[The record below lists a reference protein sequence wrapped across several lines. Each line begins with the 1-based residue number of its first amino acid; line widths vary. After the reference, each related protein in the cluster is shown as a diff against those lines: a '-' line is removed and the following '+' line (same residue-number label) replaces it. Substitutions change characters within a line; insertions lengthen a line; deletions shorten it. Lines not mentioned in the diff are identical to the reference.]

1 MAAPRPLETAQ
12 AIKARIW
19 QELERASR
27 DRHHE
32 WRTPVLASIG
42 LAQQPSARTV
52 VLREVNRQEK
62 CFEIYSDRRSPKI
75 AELKQHP
82 GALLH
87 FWSKRL
93 HWQLRVAV
101 KVHVLESGPDVES
114 RWDRLKLTAA
124 ARDYLSPYP
133 PGSLM
138 EKPSEPSGA
147 KTAEPSVA
155 KITEPS
161 GAKGIKRIQDQEIAH
176 NFCVIRAGFIE
187 MDWLELHAEGHRRA
201 RFSVDEWQWL
211 LP

>member
-32 WRTPVLASIG
+32 WRTPVLASID
-42 LAQQPSARTV
+42 LVQQPSARTV
-52 VLREVNRQEK
+52 VLREVNLQEK

-93 HWQLRVAV
+93 QWQLRVAV

-124 ARDYLSPYP
+124 ARDYLSPHP

-138 EKPSEPSGA
+138 EKP
-147 KTAEPSVA
+147 AEPSA
-155 KITEPS
+155 EKMAGPLL
-161 GAKGIKRIQDQEIAH
+161 AKGMEPALHKEVDH

>member
-1 MAAPRPLETAQ
+1 MAAPRPIEKAQ
-12 AIKARIW
+12 AIQARIW

-27 DRHHE
+27 DRHHA
-32 WRTPVLASIG
+32 WRTPVLASID

-52 VLREVNRQEK
+52 VLREVNLQEK

-93 HWQLRVAV
+93 QWQLRVAV

-124 ARDYLSPYP
+124 ARDYLSPHP

-138 EKPSEPSGA
+138 EKP
-147 KTAEPSVA
+147 AEPSA
-155 KITEPS
+155 EEMAGPLL
-161 GAKGIKRIQDQEIAH
+161 AKGMEPALHKEVDH
-176 NFCVIRAGFIE
+176 NFCLVRAGFVE
-187 MDWLELHAEGHRRA
+187 MDWLELNVAGHRRA

>member
-82 GALLH
+82 CALLH

-147 KTAEPSVA
+147 K
-155 KITEPS
+155 
-161 GAKGIKRIQDQEIAH
+161 GIKRIQDQEIAH

>member
-32 WRTPVLASIG
+32 WRTPVLASID
-42 LAQQPSARTV
+42 LVQQPSARTV
-52 VLREVNRQEK
+52 VLREVNLQEK

-93 HWQLRVAV
+93 QWQLRVAV

-124 ARDYLSPYP
+124 ARDYLSPHP

-138 EKPSEPSGA
+138 EKPAEPSGA

-161 GAKGIKRIQDQEIAH
+161 GANGIKRIQDQEIAH
-176 NFCVIRAGFIE
+176 NFCVIKANFID
-187 MDWLELHAEGHRRA
+187 MDWLELNVAGHRRA

>member
-176 NFCVIRAGFIE
+176 NFCVIRAGFID

-201 RFSVDEWQWL
+201 RFSVDEWRWL

>member
-32 WRTPVLASIG
+32 WRTPVLASID

-52 VLREVNRQEK
+52 VLREVNLQEK

-75 AELKQHP
+75 AELKQYP

-93 HWQLRVAV
+93 QWQLRVAV

-114 RWDRLKLTAA
+114 RW
-124 ARDYLSPYP
+124 
-133 PGSLM
+133 
-138 EKPSEPSGA
+138 
-147 KTAEPSVA
+147 
-155 KITEPS
+155 
-161 GAKGIKRIQDQEIAH
+161 
-176 NFCVIRAGFIE
+176 
-187 MDWLELHAEGHRRA
+187 
-201 RFSVDEWQWL
+201 
-211 LP
+211 

>member
-1 MAAPRPLETAQ
+1 MAAPRPIEKAQ
-12 AIKARIW
+12 AIQARIW

-27 DRHHE
+27 DRHHA
-32 WRTPVLASIG
+32 WRTPVLASID

-52 VLREVNRQEK
+52 VLREVNLQEK

-93 HWQLRVAV
+93 QWQLRVAV

-147 KTAEPSVA
+147 K
-155 KITEPS
+155 
-161 GAKGIKRIQDQEIAH
+161 GIKRIQDHEIAH

>member
-1 MAAPRPLETAQ
+1 MAAPRPIEKAQ
-12 AIKARIW
+12 AIQARIW

-27 DRHHE
+27 DRNHA
-32 WRTPVLASIG
+32 WRTPVLASID

-52 VLREVNRQEK
+52 VLREVNLQEK

-93 HWQLRVAV
+93 QWQLRVAV

-124 ARDYLSPYP
+124 ARDYLSPHP

-138 EKPSEPSGA
+138 EKP
-147 KTAEPSVA
+147 AEPSA
-155 KITEPS
+155 EKMA
-161 GAKGIKRIQDQEIAH
+161 GLLLAKGMEPALHKEVDH
-176 NFCVIRAGFIE
+176 NFCLVRAGFVE
-187 MDWLELHAEGHRRA
+187 MDWLELNVAGHRRA

>member
-147 KTAEPSVA
+147 K
-155 KITEPS
+155 
-161 GAKGIKRIQDQEIAH
+161 GIKRIQDQEIAH

>member
-32 WRTPVLASIG
+32 WRTPVLASID
-42 LAQQPSARTV
+42 LVQQPSARTV
-52 VLREVNRQEK
+52 VLREVNLQEK

-138 EKPSEPSGA
+138 EKPAEPSGA

-155 KITEPS
+155 KITEP
-161 GAKGIKRIQDQEIAH
+161 
-176 NFCVIRAGFIE
+176 
-187 MDWLELHAEGHRRA
+187 
-201 RFSVDEWQWL
+201 
-211 LP
+211 

>member
-32 WRTPVLASIG
+32 WRTPVLASID
-42 LAQQPSARTV
+42 LVQQPSARTV
-52 VLREVNRQEK
+52 VLREVNLQEK

-93 HWQLRVAV
+93 QWQLRVAV

-124 ARDYLSPYP
+124 ARDYLSPHP

-138 EKPSEPSGA
+138 EKP
-147 KTAEPSVA
+147 AEPSA
-155 KITEPS
+155 EKMA
-161 GAKGIKRIQDQEIAH
+161 GLLLAKGMEPALHKEVDH
-176 NFCVIRAGFIE
+176 NFCLVRAGFVE
-187 MDWLELHAEGHRRA
+187 MDWLELNVAGHRRA

>member
-32 WRTPVLASIG
+32 WRTPVLASIS
-42 LAQQPSARTV
+42 LTNQPSARTV
-52 VLREVNRQEK
+52 VLREVNLKDK

-93 HWQLRVAV
+93 QWQLRVAV
-101 KVHVLESGPDVES
+101 KVHVLESGVDVES
-114 RWDRLKLTAA
+114 RWGRLKLTAA
-124 ARDYLSPYP
+124 ARDYLNPYP
-133 PGSLM
+133 PGSLI
-138 EKPSEPSGA
+138 EKPSELSVEL
-147 KTAEPSVA
+147 TAEPLLEKEAEALVA
-155 KITEPS
+155 RSMEQTLDKEM
-161 GAKGIKRIQDQEIAH
+161 GN
-176 NFCVIRAGFIE
+176 NFCLIRAHFID
-187 MDWLELHAEGHRRA
+187 MDWLELHVDGHRRA
-201 RFSVDEWQWL
+201 RFSDDEWQWL

>member
-1 MAAPRPLETAQ
+1 MAAPRPIEKAQ
-12 AIKARIW
+12 AIQARIW

-27 DRHHE
+27 DRHHA
-32 WRTPVLASIG
+32 WRTPVLASID

-52 VLREVNRQEK
+52 VLREVNLQEK

-93 HWQLRVAV
+93 QWQLRVAV

-138 EKPSEPSGA
+138 EKSAEPSA
-147 KTAEPSVA
+147 EKMAEPSVA
-155 KITEPS
+155 KTAEPLV
-161 GAKGIKRIQDQEIAH
+161 AKGIERVEDQEIGH
-176 NFCVIRAGFIE
+176 NFCIIKAHFID

-201 RFSVDEWQWL
+201 WFSIDEWQWL

>member
-1 MAAPRPLETAQ
+1 MAAPRLLETAQ

-32 WRTPVLASIG
+32 WRTPVLASID
-42 LAQQPSARTV
+42 LVQQPSARTV
-52 VLREVNRQEK
+52 VLREVNLQEK

-93 HWQLRVAV
+93 QWQLRVAV

-124 ARDYLSPYP
+124 ARDYLSPHP

-138 EKPSEPSGA
+138 EKP
-147 KTAEPSVA
+147 AEPSA
-155 KITEPS
+155 EKIAEPS
-161 GAKGIKRIQDQEIAH
+161 AEKMAGPLLAKGMEPALHKEVDH
-176 NFCVIRAGFIE
+176 NFCLVRAGFVE
-187 MDWLELHAEGHRRA
+187 MDWLELNVAGHRRA

>member
-1 MAAPRPLETAQ
+1 
-12 AIKARIW
+12 
-19 QELERASR
+19 
-27 DRHHE
+27 
-32 WRTPVLASIG
+32 
-42 LAQQPSARTV
+42 

-82 GALLH
+82 CALLH

-147 KTAEPSVA
+147 K
-155 KITEPS
+155 
-161 GAKGIKRIQDQEIAH
+161 GIKRIQDQEIAH